1 MTMSTLTNRR
11 AATFALLATALLGAA
26 PAQAQE
32 FPNRPIRIVVG
43 FGAGIGM
50 EVSTRL
56 LAELMAQEIGQPVI
70 VENKPGAATMIA
82 ATAVASAPKD
92 GYTLLMLNNQTINN
106 SLLYKK
112 VPYKNSDFV
121 PIAAGGL
128 VSMVMA
134 VSKTVPATTGREFI
148 DYAKANPGRIFY
160 GFWGAG
166 GSPHLLAARL
176 AASAGLDLQGVGYKD
191 PAQATADLVTGR
203 IQLFFTSATH
213 GLGLL
218 NAGHARIVAVG
229 TLKRLPNLPDVP
241 TFVESGI
248 EGMPN
253 PWWGYAAPAGTPPDV
268 LRKLERAI
276 KAAVNSPRYQ
286 AMLAQTGSVPLA
298 ADSPAKFQEFI
309 DRDQE
314 KWAAAIRPLKLELD

>member
-1 MTMSTLTNRR
+1 M
-11 AATFALLATALLGAA
+11 
-26 PAQAQE
+26 
-32 FPNRPIRIVVG
+32 VG

-56 LAELMAQEIGQPVI
+56 MAELLSQEIGQPVI

-82 ATAVASAPKD
+82 AAAVATAPKD
-92 GYTLLMLNNQTINN
+92 GYTLLMLNNQTANN

-134 VSKTVPATTGREFI
+134 VSKSVPATTGREFI
-148 DYAKANPGRIFY
+148 DYARANPGKVFY

-176 AASAGLDLQGVGYKD
+176 SASTGLNLQGVGYKD
-191 PAQATADLVTGR
+191 PAQATADLVSGR

-213 GLGLL
+213 GLGLM

-229 TLKRLPNLPDVP
+229 TPKRLPNLPDVP

-248 EGMPN
+248 EGLPN
-253 PWWGYAAPAGTPPDV
+253 PWWGYAAPAGTPPEV
-268 LRKLERAI
+268 IRKLERAI
-276 KAAVNSPRYQ
+276 KAAVGSPRYQ
-286 AMLAQTGSVPLA
+286 AMLAQTGSVPLP
-298 ADSPAKFQEFI
+298 ADSPAGFQEFI
-309 DRDQE
+309 ERDQE

>member
-1 MTMSTLTNRR
+1 MSTLTNRR

-218 NAGHARIVAVG
+218 NAGHARITCP
-229 TLKRLPNLPDVP
+229 TLV
-241 TFVESGI
+241 I
-248 EGMPN
+248 
-253 PWWGYAAPAGTPPDV
+253 AGSRDEATPPAMSQAIAQGIAGAQ
-268 LRKLERAI
+268 LRSLD
-276 KAAVNSPRYQ
+276 AAHLSAVEQPEAFARLLLDFWQ
-286 AMLAQTGSVPLA
+286 AL
-298 ADSPAKFQEFI
+298 
-309 DRDQE
+309 
-314 KWAAAIRPLKLELD
+314 